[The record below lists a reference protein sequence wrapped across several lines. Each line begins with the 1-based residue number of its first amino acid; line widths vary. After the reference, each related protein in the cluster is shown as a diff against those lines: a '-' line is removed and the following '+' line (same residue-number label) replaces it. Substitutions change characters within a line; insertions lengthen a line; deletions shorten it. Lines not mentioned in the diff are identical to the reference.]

1 MYKRLYIDIDIIKL
15 INITNGKG
23 DACMINKAINFA
35 TVAHSNQTRK
45 GTKIPYILH
54 CLEAG
59 TIAAY
64 LSIQN
69 GKIDEDVVCAA
80 ILHDTME
87 DAFVTY
93 DTLKEAFNKNVA
105 DLVKYQSED
114 KSKKWHERKQAT
126 IDFLKTN
133 KSRNVE
139 IAVLSDKLSNM
150 RSIYRD
156 YQIMQ
161 EELWKKFNA
170 DKKWQHWYYQSIAD
184 AMSQVRNTNEFKEY
198 ESLITDT
205 FQI

>member
-1 MYKRLYIDIDIIKL
+1 MVSDIMKSS
-15 INITNGKG
+15 NKTNHKG
-23 DACMINKAINFA
+23 DGRMIHKAINFA

-45 GTKIPYILH
+45 GTEIPYILH

-59 TIAAY
+59 TIAAN
-64 LSIQN
+64 LTLEN
-69 GKIDEDVVCAA
+69 GNIDEDVVCAA

-87 DAFVTY
+87 DAFVSY
-93 DTLKEAFNKNVA
+93 DTLKEAFNENVA
-105 DLVKYQSED
+105 DLVQYEGED

-139 IAVLSDKLSNM
+139 IAVLADKLSNM

-184 AMSQVRNTNEFKEY
+184 ALSQVRYTSEFKEY
-198 ESLITDT
+198 EKLIKKT
-205 FQI
+205 FES

>member
-1 MYKRLYIDIDIIKL
+1 
-15 INITNGKG
+15 
-23 DACMINKAINFA
+23 MIHKAINFA

-45 GTKIPYILH
+45 GTEIPYILH

-59 TIAAY
+59 TIAAN
-64 LSIQN
+64 LTLEN
-69 GKIDEDVVCAA
+69 GNIDEDVVCAA

-87 DAFVTY
+87 DAFVSY

-105 DLVKYQSED
+105 DLVQYQSED
-114 KSKKWHERKQAT
+114 KSKKWFDRKQDT
-126 IDFLKTN
+126 IDFLNEN
-133 KSRNVE
+133 KSLNVE
-139 IAVLSDKLSNM
+139 IAVLADKLSNM

-184 AMSQVRNTNEFKEY
+184 ALSQVRYTSEFKEY
-198 ESLITDT
+198 EKLIKKT
-205 FQI
+205 FES

>member
-1 MYKRLYIDIDIIKL
+1 
-15 INITNGKG
+15 
-23 DACMINKAINFA
+23 MIHKAINFA

-45 GTKIPYILH
+45 GTEIPYILH

-59 TIAAY
+59 TIAAN
-64 LSIQN
+64 LTLEN
-69 GKIDEDVVCAA
+69 GNIDEDVVCAA

-87 DAFVTY
+87 DAFVSY

-105 DLVKYQSED
+105 DLVQYQSED

-139 IAVLSDKLSNM
+139 IAVLADKLSNM

-184 AMSQVRNTNEFKEY
+184 ALSQVRYTSEFKEY
-198 ESLITDT
+198 EKLIKKT
-205 FQI
+205 FES